1 MNTER
6 RYDIDWLRV
15 IAIGLLLIYHIA
27 IIFQPWAVFIG
38 FMRSTKLMEGL
49 WYPMT
54 LLNVWRIPLLFF
66 VSGMGVYFAM
76 QKRNVKQLLLERGK
90 RILLPYLFGIVA
102 VVPLHFFIFQDFYG
116 QQLTYFAHPAHLWFL
131 GNLVIYISL
140 LFPVFFYLLK
150 KQDGKF
156 RKVLIKIMSNP
167 LGPAVITFFFV
178 LEVLIVKPQIFSL
191 YAQTVHGYA
200 MGFLAFFFGFILV
213 YAGQPFWN
221 TVQKWKAVY
230 LGAAAILFAVR
241 LIVNQT
247 GGPNFLMAIESNL
260 WIISLFGYAYQYLN
274 RPSKV
279 LAYLSKAVYP
289 IYMVHMFVLYGAAWL
304 VIPLEIPVFLQFTL
318 IVIITAV
325 VCIVLYEIL
334 KRIPI
339 LRNAFGIRLKLKTKR
354 KTTGSHFAL
363 NPTNNHHNLLA
374 VAYENSLNSKT
385 VFKTFFK
392 KIEGMTP
399 KAWLRSSEN

>member
-38 FMRSTKLMEGL
+38 FMRSTELMEGL

-76 QKRNVKQLLLERGK
+76 QKRNVKQLLFERGK

-102 VVPLHFFIFQDFYG
+102 VTPLHFFIFQDFYG
-116 QQLTYFAHPAHLWFL
+116 QQLNYHVHPAHLWFL
-131 GNLVIYISL
+131 GNLVIYISI
-140 LFPVFFYLLK
+140 LFPVFYYLLK
-150 KQDGKF
+150 KQDGKL
-156 RKVLIKIMSNP
+156 KKLLIKILSNP
-167 LGPAVITFFFV
+167 FGPLVISIFFV
-178 LEVLIVKPQIFSL
+178 LEVLIVKPQIFPL
-191 YAQTVHGYA
+191 YAQTLHGYT

-213 YAGQPFWN
+213 YTGPSFWN

-230 LGAAAILFAVR
+230 LGAAAILYAVR
-241 LIVNQT
+241 LIMFKTN
-247 GGPNFLMAIESNL
+247 GPNFLMAIESNI
-260 WIISLFGYAYQYLN
+260 WIMSLLGYAHHYLN
-274 RPSKV
+274 RPSKL

-289 IYMVHMFVLYGAAWL
+289 IYIVHMIALYGAAWL
-304 VIPLEIPVFLQFTL
+304 ILPLEIPVVFQFIL
-318 IVIITAV
+318 IVLITAV

-334 KRIPI
+334 RRIPI
-339 LRNAFGIRLKLKTKR
+339 LRNAFGISIKTKR
-354 KTTGSHFAL
+354 KTAVSKHDLNTVNSHRSLYTASFI
-363 NPTNNHHNLLA
+363 NG
-374 VAYENSLNSKT
+374 LNSKT
-385 VFKTFFK
+385 LFKPLLNNST
-392 KIEGMTP
+392 E
-399 KAWLRSSEN
+399 

>member
-1 MNTER
+1 MHTER

-15 IAIGLLLIYHIA
+15 IAIGLLLTYHIA

-38 FMRSTKLMEGL
+38 FMRSTKLMDGL

-102 VVPLHFFIFQDFYG
+102 VVPLHFFIFQNFYG

-131 GNLVIYISL
+131 GNLVIYISV

-150 KQDGKF
+150 NQDGKF
-156 RKVLIKIMSNP
+156 RKALIKILGNP
-167 LGPAVITFFFV
+167 LGPAVISLFFV

-191 YAQTVHGYA
+191 YAQTLHGYA

-221 TVQKWKAVY
+221 TVQKCKAAY
-230 LGAAAILFAVR
+230 LCAATIMFAVR

-260 WIISLFGYAYQYLN
+260 WIMSLLGYAYQYLN

-279 LAYLSKAVYP
+279 LAYFSKAVYP
-289 IYMVHMFVLYGAAWL
+289 IYIVHMFVLYGAAWL
-304 VIPLEIPVFLQFTL
+304 VLPLEIPAFLQFIL

-325 VCIVLYEIL
+325 VCIILYEIL

-339 LRNAFGIRLKLKTKR
+339 LRNAFGISLKPKTKR
-354 KTTGSHFAL
+354 KIKGNHLAFSPTDSH
-363 NPTNNHHNLLA
+363 HSLLA
-374 VAYENSLNSKT
+374 VAYEKNLNSKT
-385 VFKTFFK
+385 EFKSFFK
-392 KIEGMTP
+392 KTEGIIP
-399 KAWLRSSEN
+399 NACLRSSEN